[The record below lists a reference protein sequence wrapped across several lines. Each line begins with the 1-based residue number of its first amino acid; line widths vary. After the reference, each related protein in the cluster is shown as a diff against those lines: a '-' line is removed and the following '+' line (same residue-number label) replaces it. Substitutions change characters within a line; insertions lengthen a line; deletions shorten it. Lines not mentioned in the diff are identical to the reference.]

1 MKKLFQITLL
11 PLLFGL
17 FFSGYSI
24 AQPVRYTEEI
34 IPLFADENLS
44 QEIGQL
50 EAGAEIKLVQSTAKA
65 SQIELNLWRK
75 TKGFDRIWYH
85 GFAKNITDAIFSKE
99 FIKNNPPLKVLASKE
114 DPNTGLIWENVTMNV
129 WVANSEFTDNLTDFW
144 ANASSTFKSEC
155 SVCHKQ
161 RDTKMH
167 DANEWVAVFN
177 GMVGFTDMDEATQK
191 QVLRYLQMNAS
202 DADTIK

>member
-1 MKKLFQITLL
+1 MPI
-11 PLLFGL
+11 GL
-17 FFSGYSI
+17 FFPNGTSAHS
-24 AQPVRYTEEI
+24 PLYTEEV

-75 TKGFDRIWYH
+75 TKGFGRVWYH
-85 GFAKNITDAIFSKE
+85 SFAKNITDVVLSKE
-99 FIKNNPPLKVLASKE
+99 FMQNNPPLEIIEQKE
-114 DPNTGLIWENVTMNV
+114 DPNTGLMWQRVKMDA
-129 WVANSEFTDNLTDFW
+129 WVKKSDFTNDLTDFW
-144 ANASSTFKSEC
+144 ANASNTFKSEC

-167 DANEWVAVFN
+167 NANEWVAVFN
-177 GMVGFTDMDEATQK
+177 GMVGFTDMDEEIQK

-202 DADTIK
+202 DADTAK